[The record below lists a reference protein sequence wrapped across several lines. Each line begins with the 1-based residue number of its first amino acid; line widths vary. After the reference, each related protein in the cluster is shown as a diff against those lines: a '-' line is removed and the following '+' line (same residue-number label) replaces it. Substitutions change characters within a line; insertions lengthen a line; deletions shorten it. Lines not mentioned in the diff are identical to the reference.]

1 MKLFASIDQG
11 TSSTRTI
18 IFDKDLKTVDSRQEA
33 YELNFPNSGWVEID
47 PEVLRNSVM
56 NTMEPL
62 VDKYKDKLNSISITN
77 QRESTII
84 WNKKTGNAIY
94 PIIVWQDRRTE
105 GYCNELKRQGHE
117 SMIQNKTGLVIDP
130 YFSATKIKWILNNV
144 KQAKVLL
151 KSNNLL
157 FGTVDTFLIWKL
169 TKGKQHLTEASNASR
184 TMLYNINNNKW
195 DKEILKKLNIP
206 QKILPEVKNSADNFG
221 KTDKKITGVEIS
233 ISAVLGDQQAA
244 AFGQTCFE
252 KGSIKSTY
260 GTGAFVI
267 MNTGPKKINSKNK
280 LLTTICYR
288 LNNKNTYALEGSIF
302 IAGAGVQWL
311 RDKVKL
317 IKKAPETEKI
327 SKSSKV
333 NDGVFVVPAFSGMG
347 APYWRP
353 DARGVITGLTRDS
366 DWKSIVRATVES
378 VGYQSFDLFDSMNKD
393 GLKPKIVKVDGGM
406 VANNWFTQFLA
417 DIINLKVVRPKILE
431 TTALGVALLAG
442 LQIGEY
448 KSLNQIKNM
457 WKKDR
462 VFSPNI
468 KKTLRNELLAGWK
481 LAIPGPP
488 LRTLCLLFERFHP
501 RGTRSP
507 ARPPILRSL
516 QLPVLRLR
524 YGRFGFHLRHSI
536 PQHVPPL

>member
-1 MKLFASIDQG
+1 MKKFIISIDQG
-11 TSSTRTI
+11 TTSSRVILFDTKGNI
-18 IFDKDLKTVDSRQEA
+18 IFVSQ
-33 YELNFPNSGWVEID
+33 YEFKQYFPENGWVEHNPNEIWSTTLKALKQ
-47 PEVLRNSVM
+47 VIN
-56 NTMEPL
+56 
-62 VDKYKDKLNSISITN
+62 KAKKLKGHILTIGITN
-77 QRESTII
+77 QRETTIL
-84 WNKKTGNAIY
+84 WNKKTGKPIYNA
-94 PIIVWQDRRTE
+94 IVWQDRRTQD
-105 GYCNELKRQGHE
+105 YCKLLKRKNYE
-117 SMIQNKTGLVIDP
+117 NSFRNKTGLFIDP
-130 YFSATKIKWILNNV
+130 YFSATKIKWILDNV
-144 KQAKVLL
+144 KISKKLL
-151 KSNNLL
+151 SSNDLL

-169 TKGKQHLTEASNASR
+169 TKGKHHLTEASNASR
-184 TMLYNINNNKW
+184 TMLYNINSNKW

-327 SKSSKV
+327 SKSSKI

-393 GLKPKIVKVDGGM
+393 GLKPRIVKVDGGM

-417 DIINLKVVRPKILE
+417 DVINLKVVRPKILE

-442 LQIGEY
+442 IQIGEY

-457 WKKDR
+457 WRKDR
-462 VFSPNI
+462 VFSPKI

-481 LAIPGPP
+481 LAIKK
-488 LRTLCLLFERFHP
+488 TL
-501 RGTRSP
+501 
-507 ARPPILRSL
+507 A
-516 QLPVLRLR
+516 
-524 YGRFGFHLRHSI
+524 
-536 PQHVPPL
+536 

>member
-1 MKLFASIDQG
+1 MKKFIISIDQG
-11 TSSTRTI
+11 TTSSRVI
-18 IFDKDLKTVDSRQEA
+18 LFDTKGKIEFISQ
-33 YELNFPNSGWVEID
+33 YEFKQYFPKNGWVEHNPDEIWLTTLKALKN
-47 PEVLRNSVM
+47 VINKANKIRG
-56 NTMEPL
+56 
-62 VDKYKDKLNSISITN
+62 SIISIGITN
-77 QRESTII
+77 QRETTIL
-84 WNKKTGNAIY
+84 WNKKTGKPIYNA
-94 PIIVWQDRRTE
+94 IVWQDRRTQE
-105 GYCNELKRQGHE
+105 YCKKLKNKKYENDFRK
-117 SMIQNKTGLVIDP
+117 KTGLFIDP
-130 YFSATKIKWILNNV
+130 YFSATKVRWILDNV
-144 KQAKVLL
+144 KQSKKLL

-169 TKGKQHLTEASNASR
+169 TKGKLHLTEASNASR

-206 QKILPEVKNSADNFG
+206 RKILPEVKNSADNFG

-317 IKKAPETEKI
+317 IKKATETEKI

-366 DWKSIVRATVES
+366 DWKSIVRATLES

-442 LQIGEY
+442 YQIGEY
-448 KSLNQIKNM
+448 KSFNQIKDM

-462 VFSPNI
+462 IFKPKMSQNFR
-468 KKTLRNELLAGWK
+468 KDLLNGWK
-481 LAIPGPP
+481 LAIKK
-488 LRTLCLLFERFHP
+488 TL
-501 RGTRSP
+501 
-507 ARPPILRSL
+507 A
-516 QLPVLRLR
+516 
-524 YGRFGFHLRHSI
+524 
-536 PQHVPPL
+536 